1 MVEESIGNKWVNEDA
16 QRMFSWSNN
25 VRIYDKIPK
34 IPYTKVADKLA
45 YANSVDPYQTAPEGA
60 V

>member
-1 MVEESIGNKWVNEDA
+1 MV
-16 QRMFSWSNN
+16 
-25 VRIYDKIPK
+25 KIL
-34 IPYTKVADKLA
+34 YTKNYDILA